1 MNICDV
7 ISISICIFDSLI
19 LTLRCGIN
27 KKTTKRM
34 ENLKVNGTE
43 DYKSEYYKSEESP
56 LQDNPDSMDS
66 SDGYE
71 TVEDE
76 EFGEEEHLSIPEGF
90 DIEAEL
96 KRYLNMLR
104 KTNPEV
110 ADQIEKSITI
120 EVLDEGDDA

>member
-1 MNICDV
+1 
-7 ISISICIFDSLI
+7 
-19 LTLRCGIN
+19 
-27 KKTTKRM
+27 M
-34 ENLKVNGTE
+34 ENLTKN
-43 DYKSEYYKSEESP
+43 KSEESP

-71 TVEDE
+71 TVEDEEFGDE

-104 KTNPEV
+104 TTNPEV